1 MHAHVW
7 AHAGAVVLDDVPRT
21 AVDRLHSQHDP
32 RGVQVAAR
40 SAAAARK
47 QLSRTQVWLSRT
59 QVWLQEQA
67 HTVWVGLTSSLARF
81 CKAKALLAQKNW
93 FG

>member
-47 QLSRTQVWLSRT
+47 QLSRTQVWL
-59 QVWLQEQA
+59 QEQA
-67 HTVWVGLTSSLARF
+67 HTVRVGLTSSLARF